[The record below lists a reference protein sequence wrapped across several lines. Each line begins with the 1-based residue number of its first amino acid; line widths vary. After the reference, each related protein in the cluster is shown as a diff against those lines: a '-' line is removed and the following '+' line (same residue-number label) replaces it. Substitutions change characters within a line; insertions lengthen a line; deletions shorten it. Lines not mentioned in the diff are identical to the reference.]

1 MVCQPKSKNMIEH
14 NIEHKKWD
22 KSFYSMW
29 ESEGALGQNSL
40 LAAVGTVLWIWIKF
54 LLFPKK
60 AKKGNKW
67 GLNLLHTNCFT

>member
-29 ESEGALGQNSL
+29 ESQGALEHNSL
-40 LAAVGTVLWIWIKF
+40 LAAAGTVLWIWIKF

-60 AKKGNKW
+60 AKIMKEIQDKAKKV
-67 GLNLLHTNCFT
+67 TNEG